1 MTRKQFD
8 QLVADALASLPAKYR
23 SLLTNVA
30 ILVEDF
36 PAAQTPLD
44 RAGSVTGSVG
54 AGFRDLRVPEFLPGS
69 PAPASLPGAGDED
82 EDDLLMGEFIGVP
95 RTEHALWDMPPEPAR
110 VVLYRKNI
118 EAYAADCAA
127 DDPSGP
133 SLDEIIREEVRLT
146 LLHEL
151 GHFFGLD
158 ESALEDV

>member
-36 PAAQTPLD
+36 PAAQGP
-44 RAGSVTGSVG
+44 
-54 AGFRDLRVPEFLPGS
+54 PEN
-69 PAPASLPGAGDED
+69 AD
-82 EDDLLMGEFIGVP
+82 DDLLMGEFIGVP
-95 RTEHALWDMPPEPAR
+95 RTGHALWDMPPEPAR
-110 VVLYRKNI
+110 VVLYQKNI
-118 EAYAADCAA
+118 EAFAADCVE
-127 DDPSGP
+127 DEPSGP

-151 GHFFGLD
+151 GGRVGLD

>member
-8 QLVADALASLPAKYR
+8 QLVADALASLPEKYR
-23 SLLTNVA
+23 SLLKNVV

-36 PAAQTPLD
+36 PAAQG
-44 RAGSVTGSVG
+44 R
-54 AGFRDLRVPEFLPGS
+54 PEDV
-69 PAPASLPGAGDED
+69 ADD
-82 EDDLLMGEFIGVP
+82 DDLLMGEFIGVP

-110 VVLYRKNI
+110 VVLYQKNI
-118 EAYAADCAA
+118 EAYAAGCA
-127 DDPSGP
+127 DDEPSGL